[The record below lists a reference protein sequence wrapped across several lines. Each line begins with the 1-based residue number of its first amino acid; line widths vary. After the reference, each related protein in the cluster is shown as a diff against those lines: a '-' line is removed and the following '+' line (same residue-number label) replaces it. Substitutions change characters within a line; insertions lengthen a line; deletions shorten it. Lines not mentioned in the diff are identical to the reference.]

1 MVTIKFA
8 KECALNFEETDEAPH
23 MEVISVRVKKK
34 IFITLNEKMN
44 RVCVRLNPVDQD
56 VFCSFDSSV
65 IYKVPNAWGKY
76 GWTLIELKKIRKEML
91 KDAITCAYC
100 NVAPK
105 KLAAKYLPEL

>member
-8 KECALNFEETDEAPH
+8 KEFALGFDETDEAPH
-23 MEVISVRVKKK
+23 MEVVSVRVKKK

-44 RVCVRLNPVDQD
+44 RICVRLNPIDQD

-65 IYKVPNAWGKY
+65 IYRVPNAWGKY

-100 NVAPK
+100 AVAPK